1 MLGVPGAAPVRK
13 IGRTHG
19 LAALAVAAQVPVVLA
34 PAVGGVRGRALL
46 GRIPGELPAG
56 MQEVALLAIFEE
68 RVQHEPAVGAAWF
81 GGEEAPGLI
90 ES

>member
-1 MLGVPGAAPVRK
+1 
-13 IGRTHG
+13 
-19 LAALAVAAQVPVVLA
+19 
-34 PAVGGVRGRALL
+34 
-46 GRIPGELPAG
+46 